1 MAWGYVHADRPKGV
15 IATSMENGQSLQY
28 WAGLTLS
35 GEVHLLDPVKMLDGS
50 ECVDV
55 AARLR

>member
-1 MAWGYVHADRPKGV
+1 MHADRPKGV

>member
-15 IATSMENGQSLQY
+15 IATSMENGASELRVIG
-28 WAGLTLS
+28 AHCS

-50 ECVDV
+50 ECVSSSG
-55 AARLR
+55 